1 MNWRAFLGQR
11 WQGRVSFHQLFWWD
25 MFSVGTLVNAFF
37 SLASLILLSQG
48 ASGGLWLALHL
59 LVLPYNLFLV
69 ASIWRHRQA
78 STLSR
83 ASAGV
88 WLGATVLV

>member
-1 MNWRAFLGQR
+1 MKSLEQKLERLMFNSR
-11 WQGRVSFHQLFWWD
+11 WLLAPFY
-25 MFSVGTLVNAFF
+25 VG
-37 SLASLILLSQG
+37 LILG
-48 ASGGLWLALHL
+48 IVIL